1 MEVAERQVLVHPEIP
16 MKATPP
22 EDPLDLLE
30 RSFID
35 EFLRSRGY
43 TAEVLA
49 AMPKRAAEQVL
60 ADAAEEASLLL
71 AQIDSRRA
79 YLKKLRTTPEE

>member
-1 MEVAERQVLVHPEIP
+1 MAPTT
-16 MKATPP
+16 MD
-22 EDPLDLLE
+22 DPLDLLE
-30 RSFID
+30 RAFID

-43 TAEVLA
+43 TPQVLEG
-49 AMPKRAAEQVL
+49 MPKRAVQQVM

-79 YLKKLRTTPEE
+79 YLKKLQCEPGE